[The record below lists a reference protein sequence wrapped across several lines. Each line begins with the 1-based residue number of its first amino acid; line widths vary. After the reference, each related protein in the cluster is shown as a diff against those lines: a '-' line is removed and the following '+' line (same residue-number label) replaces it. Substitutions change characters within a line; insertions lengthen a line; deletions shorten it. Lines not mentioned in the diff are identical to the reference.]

1 MTNAN
6 DNSPSFT
13 SAATASVAEN
23 QTDAYTAIAEDADG
37 DALIYSLSGTDAGLF
52 TINATTGEV
61 RFTDAPDFEMPGDA
75 NRDNDY
81 EIIVTASD
89 GATTDATRAVTVT
102 VTDVNEDGNAPAFT
116 SPDSASVEENQTMAY
131 TAMATDGDGDDLTY
145 RLSGTDAARFTI
157 DPNTGEVRFIAP
169 PDAENPDDVGG
180 DNIYNITVTA
190 SDDSNETDHDVAITV
205 TNVNDNTPSFTS
217 PDSAS
222 VAENQTSA
230 YTAMATDGD
239 GDALTYGLSG
249 TDAALFTI
257 NGNTGVVS
265 FRVAPDFEMPGDAN
279 GDNDYSI
286 IVTASDGDNTTNHD
300 VVITVTDED
309 EVGNAPAF
317 TSPDSASVAE
327 NQTMAYT
334 AMTTDADA
342 GDTVNYSLSGGAD
355 AARFTIDETTGVVSF
370 REAPDFEAPGD
381 ADGDNV
387 YDIIVTA
394 ADGINET
401 TQDVAITV
409 TDVNDNTPSFTSPA
423 SASVAENQTLA
434 YTAEATDA
442 DADDTLSYRLSGTD
456 AALFTIDG
464 TTGVVSFREA
474 PDFEDAGDTGGDNVY
489 NITVTAT
496 DGNNDTSQDVAI
508 TVTNANDN
516 SPSFTSPATASVAE
530 NQTDAYTAIAEDA
543 DNDALTYSLSGTD
556 AGLFTINATT
566 GEVRFTDAPDFEMPG
581 DANRDNDYEIIVTA
595 SDGATTDA
603 TRAVTITVTD
613 EDEVGNAPAFTSPD
627 SASVEENQ
635 TTAYTAEATD
645 ADGDPLSYSLSG
657 TDASL
662 FTIDGTTGVV
672 SFIEAPDFEDA
683 GDTGGDNVYNITV
696 TATDGINDTPQDV
709 AITVTDV
716 NDNTPSFTSP
726 DSVSVAENQMLAYT
740 AIAEDGDGDTLTYS
754 LSGTDAARFTI
765 DPATGAVSFIASP
778 DFENPDDAGGNN
790 VYDITVTASDD
801 DNSTNHDV
809 TITVTNE
816 NDNDP
821 IFTSGLCAGVAEN
834 QNADNVVYTAMATD
848 ADEDPLTY
856 SLSGTDAARFTI
868 DPATGAVRFIASPD
882 FENPGDVGGN
892 NVYDITVTASDDTNE
907 TPHDVAITVTNVND
921 NTPSF
926 TSPDSASVAENQTA
940 AYTAIAADGDGDDLT
955 YSLSGTDAARF
966 TIDENTG
973 VVSFI
978 APPDFEN
985 PNDAGGDNVYNIT
998 VTASDDTNE
1007 SDHDVAITVTNE
1019 NDNDPIFNSGNS
1031 AGVAE
1036 NQNVDSVVYTAMA
1049 TDADGDTLSYSLSGA
1064 DAARFTIDPNTGAV
1078 RFIASPD
1085 FENPGD
1091 AGGDNVYDITVTA
1104 SDDDDS
1110 STDHDVVI
1118 TVTNIN
1124 DNTPSFTSPDSANV
1138 AENET
1143 LAYTAVATD
1152 ADGDDLSYS
1161 LSGTD
1166 AALFT
1171 IDSNTGAVSFIAS
1184 PDFED
1189 PGDAGGDNV
1198 YNITVTASDDTNESN
1213 HDVTITVTNE
1223 NDSDPIF
1230 NSGNSAGVVEN
1241 QNVDSVVYTAMATD
1255 ADGDTLS
1262 YSLSGTDASRFTIDP
1277 NTGAVR
1283 FIASPDFENPDDAGG
1298 DNVYDITLTAFDDDN
1313 STDHDVAITVTN
1325 INDNTP
1331 SFTSPDSA
1339 NVAENETLAY
1349 TAVATD
1355 ADGDDLSYSLSGT
1368 DAALFTIDSNTGAVS
1383 FIASP
1388 DFEDPGDAGG
1398 DNVYD
1403 ITVTASDDD
1412 SSTNHDVTITVTNE
1426 NDNDP
1431 IFNSGNSAG
1440 VAENQSADTVV
1451 YTAMATDADEDS
1463 LTYSLSGTD
1472 AARFTVDPNTGAV
1485 RFIASPDFEN
1495 PDDAGGD
1502 NVYNITVT
1510 ASDDDNSTDHDVAI
1524 TVTNINDNTPS
1535 FTSPDSANVA
1545 ENETL
1550 AYTAVATDAD
1560 GDDLS
1565 YSLSGTDAV
1574 RFTIDPVT
1582 GAVSFME
1589 APDFENPDDAGGDN
1603 VYNITV
1609 TASDDTN
1616 ESNHDV
1622 AITVTNENDNDPIFI
1637 SGNSVGVLE
1646 NQPVDSVVYTAIAS
1660 DADGDTLT
1668 YSLSGTDASLFTI
1681 DPTTGDIRFITVP
1694 DVEAPGDAN
1703 RDNVYEITVTAS
1715 DDTNDIAQAVAIT
1728 VTNVNEDAPSF
1739 TSPDSAS
1746 VAENQTVAYTAAATD
1761 ADGDPLMYSLS
1772 GTDAA
1777 LFTIDPATGVVS
1789 FITPPDFE
1797 DPGDAGSNNIYNI
1810 TVTASDGDNSTN
1822 HNVAITVT
1830 GVNDNAPVFTSP
1842 ATASVEENQTAAY
1855 TTLATDGD
1863 GDPLTY
1869 SLSGTDADL
1878 FTIDPATGVVSFNEA
1893 PDAENPDDANGD
1905 NVYDIIVTASDNI
1918 EGTTDTNQAVAIAVT
1933 GVNDNPPVFTS
1944 PATASVEENQTAA
1957 YTALATDA
1965 DGDPLTY
1972 SLSGTDADLFTI
1984 DPATGVVSF
1993 NEAPDAENPDDANG
2007 DNVYEIVVTASD
2019 NTEGTPDTTQAVAI
2033 TVTGVNDNAPVF
2045 TSPAMASVEENQ
2057 TAAYTALATDADG
2070 DLLTYS
2076 LSGTD
2081 AARFTI
2087 DPATGVVSFNE
2098 APDAENPDDA
2108 NGDNVY
2114 DIVVTASDNTGG
2126 TPDTTQAVAITVTG
2140 VNDNTP
2146 VFTSPATA
2154 SVEENRTAAYT
2165 AVAMDMD
2172 SDALTYSLSGTD
2184 AGLFT
2189 IDPATGEVSFNEAP
2203 DAENPDDA
2211 NGDNVYDIVVTAS
2224 DNTGGTPDT
2233 TQAVAITVTGV
2244 NDNAPVFT
2252 SPATA
2257 SVEENQTAAYT
2268 TLAMDGDGDPL
2279 TYSLSGT
2286 DAGLF
2291 TIDPATGVVSFN
2303 EAPDAENPDDANGD
2317 NVYDIVVTASDN
2329 TGGTIDTNQAVAITV
2344 TNVNDNTPSFT
2355 SPATASVEE
2364 NQTAAYTTLAT
2375 DADGDPLTYS
2385 LSGTDAGLFTIDLA
2399 TGVVSFNEAPDAEN
2413 PDDANGDNVYDIV
2426 VTASDNTGGTTDT
2439 NQAVAITVTNV
2450 NDNTPS
2456 FTSPATASVEENQT
2470 AAYTAL
2476 ATDADGDALT
2486 YSLSGTDAGLFT
2498 IDPATGAVSFNE
2510 APDAENPDDANGDNV
2525 YDIVVTA
2532 SDNTGGTPDTTQ
2544 AVAITVTG
2552 VNDNAPVFTSPATA
2566 SVEENQTAAY
2576 ATLAT
2581 DADGDP
2587 LTYSL
2592 SGTDA
2597 GLFTIDPATG
2607 VVSFN
2612 EAPDAENPDDANRD
2626 NVYDIVVT
2634 ASDNTGGTPDTTQA
2648 VAITVTGVNDN
2659 PPVFTSPATASVE
2672 ENQTAAY
2679 TALATDADGDPLTY
2693 SLSGTDAGL
2702 FTIDQATGVVSF
2714 NEAPDAENPDDANG
2728 DNVYDIVVTAS
2739 DNTGGTPDTTQAV
2752 AITVTGVNDNSP
2764 VFTSPATA
2772 SVEENQTAAYT
2783 ALAMDGDGDV
2793 LTYSLSGTDAA
2804 LFTIDPAT
2812 GVVSFNEAPDAENPD
2827 DANGDNV
2834 YEIVVTASDNT
2845 EGTTDTNQAVAITVT
2860 NVNDNAPVFT
2870 SPDSAS
2876 VAENQTAAY
2885 TTLATDGDGDALT
2898 YSLSGTDAGLF
2909 TIDPATGV
2917 VSFNEAPDAENP
2929 DDANGDNVYEIIVTA
2944 SDNTGGTPDTTQA
2957 VAITVTG
2964 VNDNAPVFTSPATA
2978 SVEEN
2983 QTAAYTALATD
2994 GTATR

>member
-1 MTNAN
+1 MSMT
-6 DNSPSFT
+6 SPSRRP
-13 SAATASVAEN
+13 
-23 QTDAYTAIAEDADG
+23 
-37 DALIYSLSGTDAGLF
+37 
-52 TINATTGEV
+52 TT
-61 RFTDAPDFEMPGDA
+61 T
-75 NRDNDY
+75 
-81 EIIVTASD
+81 
-89 GATTDATRAVTVT
+89 
-102 VTDVNEDGNAPAFT
+102 
-116 SPDSASVEENQTMAY
+116 
-131 TAMATDGDGDDLTY
+131 
-145 RLSGTDAARFTI
+145 
-157 DPNTGEVRFIAP
+157 
-169 PDAENPDDVGG
+169 
-180 DNIYNITVTA
+180 
-190 SDDSNETDHDVAITV
+190 NETTHDVAITV

-217 PDSAS
+217 PDSVD
-222 VAENQTSA
+222 VAE
-230 YTAMATDGD
+230 
-239 GDALTYGLSG
+239 
-249 TDAALFTI
+249 
-257 NGNTGVVS
+257 
-265 FRVAPDFEMPGDAN
+265 
-279 GDNDYSI
+279 
-286 IVTASDGDNTTNHD
+286 
-300 VVITVTDED
+300 DE
-309 EVGNAPAF
+309 
-317 TSPDSASVAE
+317 
-327 NQTMAYT
+327 
-334 AMTTDADA
+334 
-342 GDTVNYSLSGGAD
+342 
-355 AARFTIDETTGVVSF
+355 
-370 REAPDFEAPGD
+370 
-381 ADGDNV
+381 
-387 YDIIVTA
+387 
-394 ADGINET
+394 
-401 TQDVAITV
+401 
-409 TDVNDNTPSFTSPA
+409 
-423 SASVAENQTLA
+423 TLA
-434 YTAEATDA
+434 YTAVATDA
-442 DADDTLSYRLSGTD
+442 DGDDLSYSLSGTD
-456 AALFTIDG
+456 AALFTID
-464 TTGVVSFREA
+464 S
-474 PDFEDAGDTGGDNVY
+474 N
-489 NITVTAT
+489 
-496 DGNNDTSQDVAI
+496 
-508 TVTNANDN
+508 
-516 SPSFTSPATASVAE
+516 
-530 NQTDAYTAIAEDA
+530 
-543 DNDALTYSLSGTD
+543 
-556 AGLFTINATT
+556 
-566 GEVRFTDAPDFEMPG
+566 
-581 DANRDNDYEIIVTA
+581 
-595 SDGATTDA
+595 
-603 TRAVTITVTD
+603 
-613 EDEVGNAPAFTSPD
+613 
-627 SASVEENQ
+627 
-635 TTAYTAEATD
+635 
-645 ADGDPLSYSLSG
+645 
-657 TDASL
+657 
-662 FTIDGTTGVV
+662 
-672 SFIEAPDFEDA
+672 
-683 GDTGGDNVYNITV
+683 
-696 TATDGINDTPQDV
+696 
-709 AITVTDV
+709 
-716 NDNTPSFTSP
+716 
-726 DSVSVAENQMLAYT
+726 
-740 AIAEDGDGDTLTYS
+740 
-754 LSGTDAARFTI
+754 
-765 DPATGAVSFIASP
+765 TGAVSFIASP
-778 DFENPDDAGGNN
+778 DFEDPGDAGGDN

-801 DNSTNHDV
+801 DSSTNHDV
-809 TITVTNE
+809 T
-816 NDNDP
+816 
-821 IFTSGLCAGVAEN
+821 
-834 QNADNVVYTAMATD
+834 
-848 ADEDPLTY
+848 
-856 SLSGTDAARFTI
+856 
-868 DPATGAVRFIASPD
+868 
-882 FENPGDVGGN
+882 
-892 NVYDITVTASDDTNE
+892 
-907 TPHDVAITVTNVND
+907 
-921 NTPSF
+921 
-926 TSPDSASVAENQTA
+926 
-940 AYTAIAADGDGDDLT
+940 
-955 YSLSGTDAARF
+955 
-966 TIDENTG
+966 
-973 VVSFI
+973 
-978 APPDFEN
+978 
-985 PNDAGGDNVYNIT
+985 
-998 VTASDDTNE
+998 
-1007 SDHDVAITVTNE
+1007 ITVTNE

-1049 TDADGDTLSYSLSGA
+1049 TDADGDTLSYSLSGT

-1085 FENPGD
+1085 FENPDD
-1091 AGGDNVYDITVTA
+1091 AGGNNVYDITVTA
-1104 SDDDDS
+1104 SDDDN
-1110 STDHDVVI
+1110 STDHDVAI

-1171 IDSNTGAVSFIAS
+1171 INLATGEVRFRAA

-1189 PGDAGGDNV
+1189 PGDAGRDNV

-1262 YSLSGTDASRFTIDP
+1262 YSLSGADASRFTIDP

-1298 DNVYDITLTAFDDDN
+1298 DNVYDITVTAFDDDN

-1560 GDDLS
+1560 GDDLT

-1574 RFTIDPVT
+1574 RFTINPVT

-1905 NVYDIIVTASDNI
+1905 NVYDIIVTASDNT
-1918 EGTTDTNQAVAIAVT
+1918 EGTTDTNQAVAITVT
-1933 GVNDNPPVFTS
+1933 GVNDNAPVFTS

-1972 SLSGTDADLFTI
+1972 SLSGTDAGLFTI
-1984 DPATGVVSF
+1984 NAATGEVSF

-2007 DNVYEIVVTASD
+2007 DNVYDIVVTASD
-2019 NTEGTPDTTQAVAI
+2019 NTGGTPDTNQAVAI
-2033 TVTGVNDNAPVF
+2033 TVTGVNDNSPVF
-2045 TSPAMASVEENQ
+2045 TSPATASVEENQ

-2172 SDALTYSLSGTD
+2172 GDALTYSLSGTD

-2268 TLAMDGDGDPL
+2268 ALATDADGDAL

-2291 TIDPATGVVSFN
+2291 TINAATGEVSFN
-2303 EAPDAENPDDANGD
+2303 EAPDAENPDDANRD
-2317 NVYDIVVTASDN
+2317 NVYDIIVTASDN

-2364 NQTAAYTTLAT
+2364 NQTAAYTA
-2375 DADGDPLTYS
+2375 
-2385 LSGTDAGLFTIDLA
+2385 
-2399 TGVVSFNEAPDAEN
+2399 
-2413 PDDANGDNVYDIV
+2413 
-2426 VTASDNTGGTTDT
+2426 
-2439 NQAVAITVTNV
+2439 
-2450 NDNTPS
+2450 
-2456 FTSPATASVEENQT
+2456 
-2470 AAYTAL
+2470 
-2476 ATDADGDALT
+2476 
-2486 YSLSGTDAGLFT
+2486 
-2498 IDPATGAVSFNE
+2498 
-2510 APDAENPDDANGDNV
+2510 
-2525 YDIVVTA
+2525 
-2532 SDNTGGTPDTTQ
+2532 
-2544 AVAITVTG
+2544 
-2552 VNDNAPVFTSPATA
+2552 
-2566 SVEENQTAAY
+2566 
-2576 ATLAT
+2576 LAT

-2626 NVYDIVVT
+2626 NVYDIIVT
-2634 ASDNTGGTPDTTQA
+2634 ASDNTG
-2648 VAITVTGVNDN
+2648 
-2659 PPVFTSPATASVE
+2659 
-2672 ENQTAAY
+2672 
-2679 TALATDADGDPLTY
+2679 
-2693 SLSGTDAGL
+2693 
-2702 FTIDQATGVVSF
+2702 
-2714 NEAPDAENPDDANG
+2714 
-2728 DNVYDIVVTAS
+2728 
-2739 DNTGGTPDTTQAV
+2739 
-2752 AITVTGVNDNSP
+2752 
-2764 VFTSPATA
+2764 
-2772 SVEENQTAAYT
+2772 
-2783 ALAMDGDGDV
+2783 
-2793 LTYSLSGTDAA
+2793 
-2804 LFTIDPAT
+2804 
-2812 GVVSFNEAPDAENPD
+2812 
-2827 DANGDNV
+2827 
-2834 YEIVVTASDNT
+2834 
-2845 EGTTDTNQAVAITVT
+2845 GTTDTNQAVAITVT
-2860 NVNDNAPVFT
+2860 NVNDN
-2870 SPDSAS
+2870 
-2876 VAENQTAAY
+2876 
-2885 TTLATDGDGDALT
+2885 
-2898 YSLSGTDAGLF
+2898 
-2909 TIDPATGV
+2909 
-2917 VSFNEAPDAENP
+2917 
-2929 DDANGDNVYEIIVTA
+2929 
-2944 SDNTGGTPDTTQA
+2944 TPS
-2957 VAITVTG
+2957 
-2964 VNDNAPVFTSPATA
+2964 FTSPATA

-2983 QTAAYTALATD
+2983 LQPVRD
-2994 GTATR
+2994 GCGPVHD

>member
-1 MTNAN
+1 M
-6 DNSPSFT
+6 
-13 SAATASVAEN
+13 
-23 QTDAYTAIAEDADG
+23 
-37 DALIYSLSGTDAGLF
+37 
-52 TINATTGEV
+52 
-61 RFTDAPDFEMPGDA
+61 
-75 NRDNDY
+75 
-81 EIIVTASD
+81 
-89 GATTDATRAVTVT
+89 
-102 VTDVNEDGNAPAFT
+102 
-116 SPDSASVEENQTMAY
+116 
-131 TAMATDGDGDDLTY
+131 
-145 RLSGTDAARFTI
+145 
-157 DPNTGEVRFIAP
+157 
-169 PDAENPDDVGG
+169 
-180 DNIYNITVTA
+180 
-190 SDDSNETDHDVAITV
+190 
-205 TNVNDNTPSFTS
+205 
-217 PDSAS
+217 
-222 VAENQTSA
+222 
-230 YTAMATDGD
+230 
-239 GDALTYGLSG
+239 
-249 TDAALFTI
+249 
-257 NGNTGVVS
+257 VS

-355 AARFTIDETTGVVSF
+355 AARFTIDETTGVVRF
-370 REAPDFEAPGD
+370 REAPDFENPGD

-394 ADGINET
+394 TDGINET

-442 DADDTLSYRLSGTD
+442 DAGDTLTYSLSGTD

-496 DGNNDTSQDVAI
+496 DGNNDTSHDVAI

-530 NQTDAYTAIAEDA
+530 NQT
-543 DNDALTYSLSGTD
+543 
-556 AGLFTINATT
+556 
-566 GEVRFTDAPDFEMPG
+566 
-581 DANRDNDYEIIVTA
+581 
-595 SDGATTDA
+595 
-603 TRAVTITVTD
+603 
-613 EDEVGNAPAFTSPD
+613 
-627 SASVEENQ
+627 
-635 TTAYTAEATD
+635 TAYTAEATD
-645 ADGDPLSYSLSG
+645 ADGDPLTYRLSG

-662 FTIDGTTGVV
+662 FTIDEMTGVV
-672 SFIEAPDFEDA
+672 SFMEAPDFENPNDA
-683 GDTGGDNVYNITV
+683 GGNNVYNITV
-696 TATDGINDTPQDV
+696 TATDDINDTPQDV

-716 NDNTPSFTSP
+716 NDNAPVFTSP
-726 DSVSVAENQMLAYT
+726 DSASVAENQTSAYTAMAADADAGDTVSYRLSGGADVALFTIDPATGVVSFREAPDFENAGDVDTNNVYEITVTATDSTRETSHDVTITVTDVDDGTNVAPTFTSPTSADVAENQTLAYT
-740 AIAEDGDGDTLTYS
+740 AVATDADGDTLMYS

-765 DPATGAVSFIASP
+765 DPNTGAVRFIASP
-778 DFENPDDAGGNN
+778 DFENPGDAGGNN
-790 VYDITVTASDD
+790 VYDITVTASDG
-801 DNSTNHDV
+801 DNSTNRNV
-809 TITVTNE
+809 AITVTNE

-821 IFTSGLCAGVAEN
+821 IFNSGNSASVAEN
-834 QNADNVVYTAMATD
+834 HRVDSVVYTATATD

-856 SLSGTDAARFTI
+856 SLSGTDAARF
-868 DPATGAVRFIASPD
+868 
-882 FENPGDVGGN
+882 
-892 NVYDITVTASDDTNE
+892 
-907 TPHDVAITVTNVND
+907 
-921 NTPSF
+921 
-926 TSPDSASVAENQTA
+926 
-940 AYTAIAADGDGDDLT
+940 
-955 YSLSGTDAARF
+955 
-966 TIDENTG
+966 
-973 VVSFI
+973 
-978 APPDFEN
+978 
-985 PNDAGGDNVYNIT
+985 
-998 VTASDDTNE
+998 
-1007 SDHDVAITVTNE
+1007 
-1019 NDNDPIFNSGNS
+1019 
-1031 AGVAE
+1031 
-1036 NQNVDSVVYTAMA
+1036 M
-1049 TDADGDTLSYSLSGA
+1049 
-1064 DAARFTIDPNTGAV
+1064 IDPNTGAV

-1104 SDDDDS
+1104 TDDTNN
-1110 STDHDVVI
+1110 TDHDVAI
-1118 TVTNIN
+1118 TVTNVN
-1124 DNTPSFTSPDSANV
+1124 DNDPVFTSPATASVAENQGLAYTTEATDADGDTLTYSLSGTDAALFTIDPATGVVSFRTPPDFEMPGSADEDNVYDITVTASDGVNEVGRDVTITVTDVDEGTNVAPTFTSPTSADVAENQTLAYTGVATDADGDPLMYSLSGTDAALFTINPTTGAVRFITPPDFENPGDNGGDNVYDITVTASDGDNSMNRDVAIRVTNENDNDPSFTSDAAAEV
-1138 AENET
+1138 AENQR

-1152 ADGDDLSYS
+1152 PDGDDLSYS

-1166 AALFT
+1166 AARFT
-1171 IDSNTGAVSFIAS
+1171 IDPTTGAVSFITP
-1184 PDFED
+1184 PDFEN
-1189 PGDAGGDNV
+1189 PGDNGGDNV
-1198 YNITVTASDDTNESN
+1198 YDITVTASDGDNSMN
-1213 HDVTITVTNE
+1213 RDVAITVTNV
-1223 NDSDPIF
+1223 NDNDPIF
-1230 NSGNSAGVVEN
+1230 NSGNSASVAEN
-1241 QNVDSVVYTAMATD
+1241 HRVDSVVYTATATD
-1255 ADGDTLS
+1255 ADEDPLT
-1262 YSLSGTDASRFTIDP
+1262 YSLSGADAARFTIDP
-1277 NTGAVR
+1277 TTGAVR
-1283 FIASPDFENPDDAGG
+1283 FIASPDFENPGDVGG
-1298 DNVYDITLTAFDDDN
+1298 N
-1313 STDHDVAITVTN
+1313 
-1325 INDNTP
+1325 
-1331 SFTSPDSA
+1331 
-1339 NVAENETLAY
+1339 
-1349 TAVATD
+1349 
-1355 ADGDDLSYSLSGT
+1355 
-1368 DAALFTIDSNTGAVS
+1368 
-1383 FIASP
+1383 
-1388 DFEDPGDAGG
+1388 
-1398 DNVYD
+1398 NVYD

-1574 RFTIDPVT
+1574 RFTINPVT

-1622 AITVTNENDNDPIFI
+1622 AIMVTNENDNDPIFI

-1646 NQPVDSVVYTAIAS
+1646 NQPVDSVVYTAIAA

-1668 YSLSGTDASLFTI
+1668 YRLSGTDASLFTI

-1761 ADGDPLMYSLS
+1761 ADGDPLIYGLS
-1772 GTDAA
+1772 GTDAS

-1797 DPGDAGSNNIYNI
+1797 DPGDAGGNNIYNI

-1830 GVNDNAPVFTSP
+1830 NENDNDPIFTSD
-1842 ATASVEENQTAAY
+1842 ASASVAENQPTDSAVYTAQ
-1855 TTLATDGD
+1855 ATDED
-1863 GDPLTY
+1863 GD
-1869 SLSGTDADL
+1869 
-1878 FTIDPATGVVSFNEA
+1878 N
-1893 PDAENPDDANGD
+1893 
-1905 NVYDIIVTASDNI
+1905 
-1918 EGTTDTNQAVAIAVT
+1918 
-1933 GVNDNPPVFTS
+1933 
-1944 PATASVEENQTAA
+1944 
-1957 YTALATDA
+1957 
-1965 DGDPLTY
+1965 
-1972 SLSGTDADLFTI
+1972 
-1984 DPATGVVSF
+1984 
-1993 NEAPDAENPDDANG
+1993 
-2007 DNVYEIVVTASD
+2007 
-2019 NTEGTPDTTQAVAI
+2019 
-2033 TVTGVNDNAPVF
+2033 
-2045 TSPAMASVEENQ
+2045 
-2057 TAAYTALATDADG
+2057 
-2070 DLLTYS
+2070 LTYS

-2087 DPATGVVSFNE
+2087 DPATGAVSFIASPDFENPDDAGGNNVYDITVTASDDDNSTDHDVAITVTNVNDNNPIFTSDTSVDVAENQTAAYTAVATDADGDVLSYSLSGTDAGRFTINAATGEVSFNE
-2098 APDAENPDDA
+2098 APDVENPDDA

-2114 DIVVTASDNTGG
+2114 DITVTASDNTSG
-2126 TPDTTQAVAITVTG
+2126 TPDTTQAVAITVTN
-2140 VNDNTP
+2140 VNDNAP
-2146 VFTSPATA
+2146 VFTSLATA
-2154 SVEENRTAAYT
+2154 NVEENQTAAYT
-2165 AVAMDMD
+2165 TQATDADGDTLSYSLSGTDAALFTIDANTGEVRFNEAPDFEAPGSADGDNVYDIIVTASDNTAGTADTDQAVAITVTNANDNAPVFSSPATATVAENQRSAYRAVATD
-2172 SDALTYSLSGTD
+2172 GDGDPLSYSLSGADVDLFTIDANTGDVSFREAPDFENPGSADGDNVYDIIVTASDGATANDIDQAVAITVTDENEVGNAPVFNSPTTASVAENQSAATVVYTAAATDADGDTLSYSLSGTD

-2189 IDPATGEVSFNEAP
+2189 INAATGEVSFNEAP

-2291 TIDPATGVVSFN
+2291 TID
-2303 EAPDAENPDDANGD
+2303 
-2317 NVYDIVVTASDN
+2317 
-2329 TGGTIDTNQAVAITV
+2329 
-2344 TNVNDNTPSFT
+2344 
-2355 SPATASVEE
+2355 
-2364 NQTAAYTTLAT
+2364 
-2375 DADGDPLTYS
+2375 
-2385 LSGTDAGLFTIDLA
+2385 LA
-2399 TGVVSFNEAPDAEN
+2399 TGVVSFNEAPD
-2413 PDDANGDNVYDIV
+2413 V
-2426 VTASDNTGGTTDT
+2426 
-2439 NQAVAITVTNV
+2439 
-2450 NDNTPS
+2450 
-2456 FTSPATASVEENQT
+2456 
-2470 AAYTAL
+2470 
-2476 ATDADGDALT
+2476 
-2486 YSLSGTDAGLFT
+2486 
-2498 IDPATGAVSFNE
+2498 
-2510 APDAENPDDANGDNV
+2510 ENPDDANGDNV

-2576 ATLAT
+2576 TALAM
-2581 DADGDP
+2581 DGDGDA

-2607 VVSFN
+2607 EVSFN
-2612 EAPDAENPDDANRD
+2612 EAPDAENPDDANGD

-2634 ASDNTGGTPDTTQA
+2634 ASDNTGGTPDTNQS

-2659 PPVFTSPATASVE
+2659 APVFTSPATANVE

-2679 TALATDADGDPLTY
+2679 TALAMDGDGDPLTY

-2714 NEAPDAENPDDANG
+2714 NEAPDAENPDDANR

-2739 DNTGGTPDTTQAV
+2739 DNTGGTP
-2752 AITVTGVNDNSP
+2752 
-2764 VFTSPATA
+2764 
-2772 SVEENQTAAYT
+2772 
-2783 ALAMDGDGDV
+2783 
-2793 LTYSLSGTDAA
+2793 
-2804 LFTIDPAT
+2804 
-2812 GVVSFNEAPDAENPD
+2812 
-2827 DANGDNV
+2827 
-2834 YEIVVTASDNT
+2834 NT
-2845 EGTTDTNQAVAITVT
+2845 N
-2860 NVNDNAPVFT
+2860 
-2870 SPDSAS
+2870 
-2876 VAENQTAAY
+2876 
-2885 TTLATDGDGDALT
+2885 
-2898 YSLSGTDAGLF
+2898 
-2909 TIDPATGV
+2909 
-2917 VSFNEAPDAENP
+2917 
-2929 DDANGDNVYEIIVTA
+2929 
-2944 SDNTGGTPDTTQA
+2944 QA

-2978 SVEEN
+2978 NVEEN
-2983 QTAAYTALATD
+2983 QTAAYTALAMDGDGDPLTYSLSGTD
-2994 GTATR
+2994 AGLFTIDPATGEVSFKRRPTSRIRTTLIATTSMTSSSRRPTTPAAPLMRIRRSPSP